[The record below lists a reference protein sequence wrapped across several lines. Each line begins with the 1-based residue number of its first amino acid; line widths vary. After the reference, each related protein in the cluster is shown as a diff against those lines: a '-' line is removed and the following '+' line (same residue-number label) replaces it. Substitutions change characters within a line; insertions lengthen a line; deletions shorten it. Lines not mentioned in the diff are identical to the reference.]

1 MSKSSSYQHLR
12 EYQKQGSKVENNVGG
27 EKQFWKVIAI
37 KKEPRNFWIPTEDCP
52 YLDNRRPLERVRYA
66 VEQGNL
72 IVAQKKLGPFHYE
85 LWATEPKLKV

>member
-37 KKEPRNFWIPTEDCP
+37 KKDPRNLWIPTED
-52 YLDNRRPLERVRYA
+52 
-66 VEQGNL
+66 
-72 IVAQKKLGPFHYE
+72 
-85 LWATEPKLKV
+85 